1 MLTEKDYCDYGT
13 CVALK
18 ELGYNRGAYAYYFPN
33 HKEDLIFNTHPMRG
47 CSINEMLRGYN
58 TYSDDTLGHELI
70 DAPTMYE
77 AQKWLRENR
86 NLHVEVGYNPVLS
99 WYVYRVWEHQD
110 EIAEGE
116 AFPSYEEA
124 LSTAIYMAVE
134 HLKEEK

>member
-1 MLTEKDYCDYGT
+1 MLTEKDYCDYDT

-18 ELGYNRGAYAYYFPN
+18 ELGYPTKMTFIGEQATIEIPINSG
-33 HKEDLIFNTHPMRG
+33 LIQ
-47 CSINEMLRGYN
+47 L
-58 TYSDDTLGHELI
+58 
-70 DAPTMYE
+70 YE
-77 AQKWLRENR
+77 AQKWLRENH

-124 LSTAIYMAVE
+124 LNTAIYMAVE
-134 HLKEEK
+134 YLKEEK